1 MASRRSKPPAKLV
14 ANKRPRRKPTLPVTI
29 EADDVKITK
38 KYGHIYLRFSQ
49 AGKATG
55 TSITDERGLISIIMA
70 LQGIAEQSGDIEL
83 MRGLDESL
91 ALLIPHSKYRSAQ
104 RLLSELTKARR
115 FTQFVMARVR
125 EANFKRGARAQ
136 AIKEAMVHFQI
147 ADLRTAEKL
156 LARDNRINP
165 IFRAKVN
172 G

>member
-83 MRGLDESL
+83 IGQAINMSRTPFEM
-91 ALLIPHSKYRSAQ
+91 RSATPEQ
-104 RLLSELTKARR
+104 GEHTEQVL
-115 FTQFVMARVR
+115 
-125 EANFKRGARAQ
+125 
-136 AIKEAMVHFQI
+136 KEAGYDAAAI
-147 ADLRTAEKL
+147 ED
-156 LARDNRINP
+156 
-165 IFRAKVN
+165 FRKRKVI
-172 G
+172 